1 MPRRRKEPDPTALA
15 FGKAVRQ
22 RRQAQERTLEDVAAR
37 IPAVSRSKDG
47 KNHAT
52 AMDPKYLGELEAGW
66 FSPSIT
72 TAKLIADAL
81 EVPLADLVLDL

>member
-1 MPRRRKEPDPTALA
+1 MPRRRADPEPTALA
-15 FGKAVRQ
+15 FGQAVREQ
-22 RRQAQERTLEDVAAR
+22 RQAQKRTLENVAAQ
-37 IPAVSRSKDG
+37 IPAVSRGKDG
-47 KNHAT
+47 KGQTT

-81 EVPLADLVLDL
+81 GVPLADLVRDL

>member
-1 MPRRRKEPDPTALA
+1 MPRRRKEPDPAALA
-15 FGKAVRQ
+15 FGQAVRRQ
-22 RRQAQERTLEDVAAR
+22 RQAQGRTLEDLAAD
-37 IPAVSRSKDG
+37 IPAASRSKAGDG
-47 KNHAT
+47 QTT

-81 EVPLADLVLDL
+81 KLPLADLVGDL

>member
-1 MPRRRKEPDPTALA
+1 MPRRREEPEPTALA
-15 FGKAVRQ
+15 FGRAVRQ
-22 RRQAQERTLEDVAAR
+22 QRQAQNRTLEDVAGQV
-37 IPAVSRSKDG
+37 PAVSRSK
-47 KNHAT
+47 NQPT

-81 EVPLADLVLDL
+81 GVPLADLVRDL

>member
-22 RRQAQERTLEDVAAR
+22 QRQAKGDTLEEVAGK
-37 IPAVSRSKDG
+37 IPVVTPRRDG
-47 KNHAT
+47 KGPPT
-52 AMDPKYLGELEAGW
+52 MDPKYLGELEAGW

-81 EVPLADLVLDL
+81 GVPLSDLVRDL

>member
-15 FGKAVRQ
+15 FGHAIRQ
-22 RRQAQERTLEDVAAR
+22 RRQAKGRTLEDVAAH
-37 IPAVSRSKDG
+37 IPAVSRNRDG
-47 KNHAT
+47 KSQST

-81 EVPLADLVLDL
+81 EVPLADLVRDL

>member
-1 MPRRRKEPDPTALA
+1 MPRRRATPEPTALA

-22 RRQAQERTLEDVAAR
+22 QRQAQGRTLEDVAAL

-81 EVPLADLVLDL
+81 EVPLADLVRDL

>member
-1 MPRRRKEPDPTALA
+1 MPRRRAEPDPTARALGQA
-15 FGKAVRQ
+15 IREQ
-22 RRQAQERTLEDVAAR
+22 RQAQGRTLEDVAAD
-37 IPAVSRSKDG
+37 IPAVSRGSKG
-47 KNHAT
+47 QAT

-81 EVPLADLVLDL
+81 GVPLADLMRDL

>member
-1 MPRRRKEPDPTALA
+1 MPRRRADPEPTALA
-15 FGKAVRQ
+15 FGQAVRKQ
-22 RRQAQERTLEDVAAR
+22 RQAQNRTLEDVAAD
-37 IPAVSRSKDG
+37 IPAVSRDKDG
-47 KNHAT
+47 KGQPT

-81 EVPLADLVLDL
+81 GVPLADLVHDL

>member
-1 MPRRRKEPDPTALA
+1 MPRRRAEPDPTARALGQA
-15 FGKAVRQ
+15 IREQ
-22 RRQAQERTLEDVAAR
+22 RQAQGRTLEDLAAD
-37 IPAVSRSKDG
+37 IPAVSRG
-47 KNHAT
+47 NGQAT

-81 EVPLADLVLDL
+81 GVPLADLMRDL

>member
-1 MPRRRKEPDPTALA
+1 MPRRRKDPEPTSLA
-15 FGKAVRQ
+15 FGKAIREQ
-22 RRQAQERTLEDVAAR
+22 RQAQGRTLEDVAAHL
-37 IPAVSRSKDG
+37 PAVSRG
-47 KNHAT
+47 NGQAT

-81 EVPLADLVLDL
+81 GVPLADLVRDL

>member
-1 MPRRRKEPDPTALA
+1 MPRRRADPDPTALA
-15 FGKAVRQ
+15 FGQAVR
-22 RRQAQERTLEDVAAR
+22 RERQAQKRTLEDVAAQ
-37 IPAVSRSKDG
+37 IPAVSRNKDG
-47 KNHAT
+47 KGLPT

-81 EVPLADLVLDL
+81 GVPLTDLVRDL

>member
-1 MPRRRKEPDPTALA
+1 VPRRRTDPEPTALA
-15 FGKAVRQ
+15 FGQAVRQ
-22 RRQAQERTLEDVAAR
+22 QRQAQKRTLEDVAAQ
-37 IPAVSRSKDG
+37 IPAVSRG
-47 KNHAT
+47 KSQAT

-81 EVPLADLVLDL
+81 GVPLADLVRDL

>member
-15 FGKAVRQ
+15 FGKAIRQ
-22 RRQAQERTLEDVAAR
+22 QRQVQGRTLEDVAAH

-47 KNHAT
+47 KNHGT

-66 FSPSIT
+66 FSPSVT

-81 EVPLADLVLDL
+81 GVPLADLVRDL

>member
-15 FGKAVRQ
+15 FGKAIRQ
-22 RRQAQERTLEDVAAR
+22 HRQARERTLEDVAAH
-37 IPAVSRSKDG
+37 IPAISRGTDDKG
-47 KNHAT
+47 QPT

-72 TAKLIADAL
+72 TAKLIANAL
-81 EVPLADLVLDL
+81 GIPLADLVRDL